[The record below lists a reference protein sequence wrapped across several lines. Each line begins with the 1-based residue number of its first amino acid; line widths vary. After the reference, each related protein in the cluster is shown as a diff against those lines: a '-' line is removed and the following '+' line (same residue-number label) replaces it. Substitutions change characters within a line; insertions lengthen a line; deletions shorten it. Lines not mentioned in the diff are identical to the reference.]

1 MTAHRLIGIVLIVL
15 ISIFT
20 GFSQSYTLEQFIQLV
35 EKNSKDLQM
44 AQKELEMADA
54 QYREALSTAL
64 PKIFAEGTYN
74 RNLAKMFLFVDFPD
88 VDTGE
93 MTSQKFQ
100 LSFNNDFNAMAMIQ
114 QTLFSLQIGDALRA
128 ASQYEKLTNYVY
140 DYSHQTII
148 TIAKKGYY
156 RALLLKKVWEV
167 KEAAEK
173 NARENF
179 ENVEKKFE
187 NGLVSEFEMLQ
198 AEVNW
203 KNKIPETSQ
212 AKRNYEMGM
221 IMLKTFAGIE
231 LETPL
236 VLEGNLDSYPVL
248 PDSLGLETVLKQRA
262 DYNALLWERNLR
274 KTNVSAQKSEFFPYL
289 TGHFVYNFTS
299 SSDKFDFDRRNSA
312 YFVGVKLNIPI
323 YTGGYTGAQV
333 QKARIDLDKTD
344 IKVLQSQD
352 EVFRSIK
359 NIRLRLRE
367 AYSRILSADKT
378 RESAFRAFEI
388 AETSADNG
396 MATQL
401 ELADSRVQLELAV
414 LNFYVATYDYL
425 DAYYDWQLA
434 IGQVSGVESMA
445 NKMEE
450 ED

>member
-1 MTAHRLIGIVLIVL
+1 MMTHRLIGILLIVL
-15 ISIFT
+15 ISIST

-54 QYREALSTAL
+54 QYKEALSTAL

-88 VDTGE
+88 SETGE

-100 LSFNNDFNAMAMIQ
+100 ISYNNDFNAMAMIQ

-128 ASQYEKLTNYVY
+128 ASQYEKLTDYVY

-148 TIAKKGYY
+148 TIAKKGFY
-156 RALLLKKVWEV
+156 RALLLKKIWDV

-173 NARENF
+173 NARENY
-179 ENVEKKFE
+179 ENVKKKFE

-212 AKRNYEMGM
+212 AKRNYKMGM

-231 LETPL
+231 LETAL
-236 VLEGNLDSYPVL
+236 VLEGNLDSYPAV

-274 KTNVSAQKSEFFPYL
+274 KTNVSAQKSEFYPFL

-299 SSDKFDFDRRNSA
+299 SSDKYDFDRRNSA

-333 QKARIDLDKTD
+333 QKARIDLDRTD

-378 RESAFRAFEI
+378 RESAFRAFKI

-434 IGQVSGVESMA
+434 IGQVSGVESVA
-445 NKMEE
+445 EE
-450 ED
+450 L

>member
-1 MTAHRLIGIVLIVL
+1 MMAHRLIGIVLIVL

-128 ASQYEKLTNYVY
+128 AGQYEKLTNYVY

-203 KNKIPETSQ
+203 KN
-212 AKRNYEMGM
+212 
-221 IMLKTFAGIE
+221 
-231 LETPL
+231 
-236 VLEGNLDSYPVL
+236 GND
-248 PDSLGLETVLKQRA
+248 
-262 DYNALLWERNLR
+262 
-274 KTNVSAQKSEFFPYL
+274 NVK
-289 TGHFVYNFTS
+289 NFCR
-299 SSDKFDFDRRNSA
+299 D
-312 YFVGVKLNIPI
+312 
-323 YTGGYTGAQV
+323 
-333 QKARIDLDKTD
+333 
-344 IKVLQSQD
+344 
-352 EVFRSIK
+352 
-359 NIRLRLRE
+359 
-367 AYSRILSADKT
+367 
-378 RESAFRAFEI
+378 
-388 AETSADNG
+388 
-396 MATQL
+396 
-401 ELADSRVQLELAV
+401 
-414 LNFYVATYDYL
+414 
-425 DAYYDWQLA
+425 
-434 IGQVSGVESMA
+434 
-445 NKMEE
+445 
-450 ED
+450 

>member
-54 QYREALSTAL
+54 QYKEALSTAL

-100 LSFNNDFNAMAMIQ
+100 LSYNNDFNAMAMIQ

-221 IMLKTFAGIE
+221 VMLKTFAGIE

-333 QKARIDLDKTD
+333 QKARIDLDRTD

-378 RESAFRAFEI
+378 RESAIRAFEI

-434 IGQVSGVESMA
+434 IGQVSGVESIVE
-445 NKMEE
+445 K
-450 ED
+450 DD

>member
-1 MTAHRLIGIVLIVL
+1 M
-15 ISIFT
+15 
-20 GFSQSYTLEQFIQLV
+20 
-35 EKNSKDLQM
+35 
-44 AQKELEMADA
+44 
-54 QYREALSTAL
+54 
-64 PKIFAEGTYN
+64 P
-74 RNLAKMFLFVDFPD
+74 
-88 VDTGE
+88 
-93 MTSQKFQ
+93 
-100 LSFNNDFNAMAMIQ
+100 
-114 QTLFSLQIGDALRA
+114 
-128 ASQYEKLTNYVY
+128 
-140 DYSHQTII
+140 
-148 TIAKKGYY
+148 
-156 RALLLKKVWEV
+156 LK
-167 KEAAEK
+167 K

-231 LETPL
+231 LETL
-236 VLEGNLDSYPVL
+236 LILEGNLDSYPAV

-274 KTNVSAQKSEFFPYL
+274 KTNVSAQKSEFYPFL

-299 SSDKFDFDRRNSA
+299 SSDKFDFDRKNSA

-333 QKARIDLDKTD
+333 QKARIDLDRTD

-434 IGQVSGVESMA
+434 IGQVSGVESIVEK
-445 NKMEE
+445 N
-450 ED
+450 D

>member
-20 GFSQSYTLEQFIQLV
+20 SFSQSYTLEQFIQLV

-434 IGQVSGVESMA
+434 IGQVSGVQSIVEK
-445 NKMEE
+445 N
-450 ED
+450 D

>member
-1 MTAHRLIGIVLIVL
+1 MMTHRLTGILLIVL
-15 ISIFT
+15 ISIST
-20 GFSQSYTLEQFIQLV
+20 GFSQSYTLKQFIQLV

-54 QYREALSTAL
+54 HYKEALSTAL

-74 RNLAKMFLFVDFPD
+74 RNLAKMFLYVDFPD
-88 VDTGE
+88 MDTGE
-93 MTSQKFQ
+93 TTSQKFQ
-100 LSFNNDFNAMAMIQ
+100 MSYNNDFNAMAMIQ

-128 ASQYEKLTNYVY
+128 ASQYEKLTDYVY

-148 TIAKKGYY
+148 TIAKKGFY
-156 RALLLKKVWEV
+156 RALLLKKIWDV
-167 KEAAEK
+167 KKAAEK

-212 AKRNYEMGM
+212 AKRNYKMGM

-231 LETPL
+231 LETAL
-236 VLEGNLDSYPVL
+236 VLEGNLDSYPAV

-274 KTNVSAQKSEFFPYL
+274 KTNVSAQKSEFYPFL

-299 SSDKFDFDRRNSA
+299 SSDKYDFDRRNSA

-333 QKARIDLDKTD
+333 QKARIDLDRTD

-378 RESAFRAFEI
+378 QESAFRAFEI

-434 IGQVSGVESMA
+434 IGQVSGVESVD
-445 NKMEE
+445 EE
-450 ED
+450 L

>member
-1 MTAHRLIGIVLIVL
+1 MMTHRLIGMLLIIL
-15 ISIFT
+15 LSIST

-54 QYREALSTAL
+54 QYKEALSTAL

-88 VDTGE
+88 SETGE

-100 LSFNNDFNAMAMIQ
+100 ISYNNDFRAMAMIQ

-128 ASQYEKLTNYVY
+128 ASQYEKLTDYVY

-148 TIAKKGYY
+148 TIAKKGFY
-156 RALLLKKVWEV
+156 RALLLKKIWDV

-173 NARENF
+173 NARENY
-179 ENVEKKFE
+179 ENVKKKFE

-212 AKRNYEMGM
+212 AKRNYKMGM

-231 LETPL
+231 LETAL
-236 VLEGNLDSYPVL
+236 VLEGNLDSYPAV

-274 KTNVSAQKSEFFPYL
+274 KTNVSAQKSEFYPFL

-299 SSDKFDFDRRNSA
+299 SSDKYDFDRRNSA

-333 QKARIDLDKTD
+333 QKARIDLDRTD

-352 EVFRSIK
+352 EVFRCIK

-378 RESAFRAFEI
+378 RESAFRAFAI

-434 IGQVSGVESMA
+434 IGQVSGVESVA
-445 NKMEE
+445 EE
-450 ED
+450 L

>member
-20 GFSQSYTLEQFIQLV
+20 SFSQSYTLEQFIQLV

-54 QYREALSTAL
+54 QYKEALSTAL

-434 IGQVSGVESMA
+434 IGQVSGVESIVEK
-445 NKMEE
+445 N
-450 ED
+450 D